1 MGPRLQDDLVTAHL
15 LLHVAL
21 EMLFPGEPIS
31 AQEALLHGLL
41 SRVVPEEQREEGGL
55 TEPAGQSRLLLAAG
69 PGPQDCLPPH
79 LPDHGEQPGPA
90 GWPGGGQGLP
100 PEEEARLVT
109 PLSSLIRATRGCE
122 PNGQRLGPHRPTPSL
137 QIPNHRRCL

>member
-1 MGPRLQDDLVTAHL
+1 MQDDLVTAHL
-15 LLHVAL
+15 LPQVAL

-31 AQEALLHGLL
+31 AQEALLLRLL
-41 SRVVPEEQREEGGL
+41 SRVVPEDRREEGGL
-55 TEPAGQSRLLLAAG
+55 TEPAGAVAGQSCLLLAAG

-79 LPDHGEQPGPA
+79 RPDHGEQPGPA

-109 PLSSLIRATRGCE
+109 LSSLIRGTRGCE
-122 PNGQRLGPHRPTPSL
+122 PSGQCSGPHRPTPSL
-137 QIPNHRRCL
+137 QTPNHRRCL